1 MFVLIENA
9 EKRKTVV
16 DGTVTIGRV
25 VAGGGTR
32 VKDAQAGVVSDL
44 FIIGGGINGC
54 GIARDATGRGLS
66 VTLAEQGDLAQGTS
80 SASTKL
86 FHGGLR
92 YLEYFEFRLV
102 REALE
107 ERETLLVAMPHIS
120 WPMRFVLPLSP
131 EMRFESDTPTSR
143 LLRWVMPW
151 AKGRR
156 PAWLIRLGL
165 YMYDT
170 MGGRKILP
178 ATRSID
184 LKRDPAGV
192 PLHPKFSRAFE
203 YSDCWVEDSRLVV
216 LNARDAARR
225 GARILT
231 RTRVVSAD
239 RQGGLWHITTEGSGG
254 RTLHQ
259 SRALVNA
266 GGPWVEDVIRNV
278 ARINSSEGVRLVRG
292 SHIVTKK
299 LFSHDRSYFFQGTDG
314 RIIFA
319 IPYEQD
325 FTLIGTTDKDHTGA
339 PKDVHCTDEEQDY
352 LLAFASQYFA
362 KPVTRDDV
370 VWTYSGVRPLYN
382 DGAKSATAATRDYVL
397 SLDTTGAPLL
407 NVFGGKI
414 TTYRRLAESALAKLA
429 TYFPAAK
436 PAWTARVAL
445 PGGDFPHDGVEA
457 LIEELK
463 GENPFLT
470 DYWAGRLIRAY
481 GTEAFDIVGKATSPE
496 ALGRDF
502 GGTLTE
508 AEVIWLTANEY
519 AVSAAD
525 IVWRRSKLGLRMTAD
540 EIESLDRF
548 MADRASGSAGAISPA
563 AE

>member
-1 MFVLIENA
+1 MTDARTE
-9 EKRKTVV
+9 
-16 DGTVTIGRV
+16 
-25 VAGGGTR
+25 VA
-32 VKDAQAGVVSDL
+32 SDL

-131 EMRFESDTPTSR
+131 DMRFESDTPTSR

-151 AKGRR
+151 ARGRR
-156 PAWLIRLGL
+156 PDWLIRLGL
-165 YMYDT
+165 LMYDT

-178 ATRSID
+178 ATRSLD
-184 LKRDPAGV
+184 LTRDPAGK
-192 PLHPKFSRAFE
+192 PLKPGFRKAFE

-216 LNARDAARR
+216 LNARDAAGR

-231 RTRVVSAD
+231 RTRVTSAE
-239 RQGGLWHITTEGSGG
+239 RQGDLWRITTEGPHGTG
-254 RTLHQ
+254 HHHA
-259 SRALVNA
+259 RALVNA

-278 ARINSSEGVRLVRG
+278 AGINSTEGVRLVRG
-292 SHIVTKK
+292 SHIVTRK
-299 LFSHDRSYFFQGTDG
+299 LFDHGRCYFFQGSDG

-325 FTLIGTTDKDHTGA
+325 FTLIGTTDKDHKGS
-339 PKDVHCTDEEQDY
+339 PKDVECTEDERDY
-352 LLAFASQYFA
+352 LLAFVSQYFA
-362 KPVTRDDV
+362 SPVTKDDV

-397 SLDTTGAPLL
+397 SLDTSGAPLL

-429 TYFPAAK
+429 PFFPAAK

-445 PGGDFPHDGVEA
+445 PGGDFPQDGVAA
-457 LIEELK
+457 LTTKLA
-463 GENPFLT
+463 GQYPFLT
-470 DYWAGRLIRAY
+470 PYWAGRMIRAY
-481 GTEAFDIVGKATSPE
+481 GTEAFAILGNAGSPD
-496 ALGRDF
+496 ALGQDF
-502 GGTLTE
+502 GATLTE
-508 AEVIWLTANEY
+508 AEVRWLMTKEY
-519 AVSAAD
+519 ATTAAD
-525 IVWRRSKLGLRMTAD
+525 VVWRRSKLGLRMTGDQITA
-540 EIESLDRF
+540 LDRF
-548 MADRASGSAGAISPA
+548 MAEAASRAISPA